1 MRTVTK
7 MGTRALILAAV
18 ALLAGFCNSLLGAG
32 GGIFLSLTMGQ
43 LLLKSDENGSLSGK
57 ALDRRDIL
65 ATSQAAMIPGCALS
79 CLIYAQGGLLD
90 TTNFSV
96 FAIPAVIGG
105 GVGAWLLNKIDAK
118 WIARIFAALVTWS
131 GLRMLLV

>member
-32 GGIFLSLTMGQ
+32 GGIFLSLTMGR
-43 LLLKSDENGSLSGK
+43 LLLKNDENGSLSGK

-105 GVGAWLLNKIDAK
+105 GVGAWLLNRIDAK

>member
-1 MRTVTK
+1 MRAVTK
-7 MGTRALILAAV
+7 TGARALILAAV
-18 ALLAGFCNSLLGAG
+18 GILAGFCNSLLGAG
-32 GGIFLSLTMGQ
+32 GGIFLSLTLGR
-43 LLLKSDENGSLSGK
+43 LLEGGGDGRV
-57 ALDRRDIL
+57 LDRRDIL

-105 GVGAWLLNKIDAK
+105 GVGAWLLSRIDAK

-131 GLRMLLV
+131 GLRMLFV

>member
-1 MRTVTK
+1 MSSLKRS
-7 MGTRALILAAV
+7 GTTALILAAV
-18 ALLAGFCNSLLGAG
+18 STFAGFCNSLLGAG
-32 GGIFLSLTMGQ
+32 GGIFLSLTIGQ
-43 LLLKSDENGSLSGK
+43 LLLKDGENGYFSGK

-96 FAIPAVIGG
+96 FAIPAVLGG
-105 GVGAWLLNKIDAK
+105 ALGAWLLSRIDAK

>member
-1 MRTVTK
+1 MSSSTK
-7 MGTRALILAAV
+7 TAKRSIILATV
-18 ALLAGFCNSLLGAG
+18 STLAGFCNSLLGAG
-32 GGIFLSLTMGQ
+32 GGLFLSLTMGRF
-43 LLLKSDENGSLSGK
+43 LLKDGENGSFSGK

-105 GVGAWLLNKIDAK
+105 GVGAWLLSRIDAK

>member
-1 MRTVTK
+1 MSSSTNTAKRSIIFATVAT
-7 MGTRALILAAV
+7 LS
-18 ALLAGFCNSLLGAG
+18 GFCNSLLGAG
-32 GGIFLSLTMGQ
+32 GGIFLSLTMGRF
-43 LLLKSDENGSLSGK
+43 LLDVEEKGSFSGK
-57 ALDRRDIL
+57 ALDRKDVL

-79 CLIYAQGGLLD
+79 CLIYARGGMLD

-105 GVGAWLLNKIDAK
+105 ALGAWLLSKIDAR

>member
-1 MRTVTK
+1 MRAVTK
-7 MGTRALILAAV
+7 TGARALILAAV
-18 ALLAGFCNSLLGAG
+18 GILAGFCNSLLGAG
-32 GGIFLSLTMGQ
+32 GGIFLSLTLGR
-43 LLLKSDENGSLSGK
+43 LLEGGGDGRV
-57 ALDRRDIL
+57 LDRRDIL
-65 ATSQAAMIPGCALS
+65 ASSQAAMIPGCALS

-105 GVGAWLLNKIDAK
+105 GVGAWLLSRIDAK

-131 GLRMLLV
+131 GLRMLFV

>member
-1 MRTVTK
+1 MSSSTK
-7 MGTRALILAAV
+7 TAKRAIILATV
-18 ALLAGFCNSLLGAG
+18 STLAGFCNSLLGAG

-43 LLLKSDENGSLSGK
+43 LLLKGGENGSFSGK
-57 ALDRRDIL
+57 TLDRRDIL

-105 GVGAWLLNKIDAK
+105 GVGAWLLSRIDAK

>member
-32 GGIFLSLTMGQ
+32 GGIFLSLTMGR

-105 GVGAWLLNKIDAK
+105 GVGAWLLNKIDAR

>member
-7 MGTRALILAAV
+7 MGTRAIILAAV

-32 GGIFLSLTMGQ
+32 GGIFLSLTMGR

>member
-1 MRTVTK
+1 MNSSTRTAKRSV
-7 MGTRALILAAV
+7 IFAAV
-18 ALLAGFCNSLLGAG
+18 ATLAGFCNSLLGAG
-32 GGIFLSLTMGQ
+32 GGIFLSLTMGR
-43 LLLKSDENGSLSGK
+43 LFLKDGEDGSFSGK

-65 ATSQAAMIPGCALS
+65 ASSQAAMIPGCALS
-79 CLIYAQGGLLD
+79 CLIYAQGKMLD

-105 GVGAWLLNKIDAK
+105 GVGAWLLSKIDAK

>member
-32 GGIFLSLTMGQ
+32 GGIFLSLTMGR

>member
-1 MRTVTK
+1 MSSSTK
-7 MGTRALILAAV
+7 TAKRAIILATV
-18 ALLAGFCNSLLGAG
+18 ATLAGFCNSLLGAG

-43 LLLKSDENGSLSGK
+43 FLLKDGENGSFSGK
-57 ALDRRDIL
+57 MLDRRDVL

-105 GVGAWLLNKIDAK
+105 GVGAWLLSRIDAK

>member
-32 GGIFLSLTMGQ
+32 GGIFLSLTMGR

-96 FAIPAVIGG
+96 FAIPAAIGG